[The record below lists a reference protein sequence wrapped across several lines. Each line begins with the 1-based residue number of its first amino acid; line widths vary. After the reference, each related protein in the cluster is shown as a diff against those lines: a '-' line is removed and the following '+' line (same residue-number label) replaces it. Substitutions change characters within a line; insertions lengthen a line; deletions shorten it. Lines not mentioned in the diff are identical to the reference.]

1 MEAAKWYKLRND
13 RTNRID
19 NILLDSNAKI
29 ISVIVRK
36 YLTLSDQAMTICTAN
51 ILSRWC
57 RRITFYIP
65 EDIPCQFKKWDG
77 MKLHEVILKITN
89 ASDPHGEF
97 SNKPIDDFIETNIK
111 ISIGSTTNEKEFWID
126 SEGWVAGFGYGPSHG
141 ENVNKTETF
150 DNNIVGAIY
159 ASSIINSAVFSY
171 YINKTE
177 LVNFHKWIS
186 LLDFE
191 TSHRKN
197 GLKNPV
203 IPMNLDIGNIWQIGA
218 GAVGSSF
225 DFILS
230 LFPVSGS
237 IHIIDYDE
245 VEIHNTSSSLVFSAM
260 NAQDNIKKVSAC
272 KHALDSNHSLSVEP
286 ITNKDYSKFMSEID
300 LDNNYPDLI
309 LCFANEKN
317 VWSTIQYND
326 PPMVLHATT
335 SSNWGVNFGRHIPFD
350 EWCIVCRF
358 GIKNYEYTPVCSSSS
373 DGNNNEEEKL
383 GILPFLSPIA
393 AVLVFT
399 ELLKQSTGES
409 IDYPKNQNFIQLS
422 LKNIE
427 NSSPQFL
434 HRKPKTN
441 CPVCTEQNRSSYHVG
456 YKKSKYYK

>member
-1 MEAAKWYKLRND
+1 MEAAEWYKLRND

-36 YLTLSDQAMTICTAN
+36 YSTLNDQAMAICIAN

-57 RRITFYIP
+57 RRIIFYIP

-77 MKLHEVILKITN
+77 MKLHEVILKLTN
-89 ASDPHGEF
+89 DSDPHGEF
-97 SNKPIDDFIETNIK
+97 SIKAIDDFIETNIK
-111 ISIGSTTNEKEFWID
+111 ISIGSTTNDKEFWID
-126 SEGWVAGFGYGPSHG
+126 SEGWIAGFGYGSSDR
-141 ENVNKTETF
+141 EKVNEIEIV
-150 DNNIVGAIY
+150 DNNVVGAIY

-171 YINKTE
+171 YINGIE
-177 LVNFHKWIS
+177 PVHFHKWIT
-186 LLDFE
+186 LVDFE
-191 TSHRKN
+191 TSHQKD
-197 GLKNPV
+197 GLKNPA
-203 IPMNLDIGNIWQIGA
+203 IPKAFDIGNIWQIGA

-245 VEIHNTSSSLVFSAM
+245 VEIANTSSSLVFSAK
-260 NAQDNIKKVSAC
+260 NAQDEIKKVTAC
-272 KHALDSNHSLSVEP
+272 ENALDSNHNLSVVP
-286 ITNKDYSKFMSEID
+286 VSNKDYSNFLSEID
-300 LDNNYPDLI
+300 FDNNYPDLI

-326 PPMVLHATT
+326 PPTVLHATT

-358 GIKNYEYTPVCSSSS
+358 GIKDYEFTPVCSSST
-373 DGNNNEEEKL
+373 DVNNKEEEKL
-383 GILPFLSPIA
+383 GILPFLSPMA

-399 ELLKQSTGES
+399 ELLKLSLGKS
-409 IDYPKNQNFIQLS
+409 FDYPNNQNFIQLS
-422 LKNIE
+422 LKNVE

-434 HRKPKTN
+434 HRKPKAN
-441 CPVCTEQNRSSYHVG
+441 CPICADQNRYSYHFG
-456 YKKSKYYK
+456 YKMSKYYK